1 MMVYIYC
8 VANDC
13 IKIVVNS
20 NHVQNLFEND
30 INSNGGVPK
39 KVFQRGLPWK
49 TIQLWMSYLFFA
61 IVNVITSPDPRL
73 VLFLSSCFTLW

>member
-30 INSNGGVPK
+30 INSNGGGSEKGIPTWFAVEDDP
-39 KVFQRGLPWK
+39 VVDELP
-49 TIQLWMSYLFFA
+49 IF
-61 IVNVITSPDPRL
+61 
-73 VLFLSSCFTLW
+73 CHC